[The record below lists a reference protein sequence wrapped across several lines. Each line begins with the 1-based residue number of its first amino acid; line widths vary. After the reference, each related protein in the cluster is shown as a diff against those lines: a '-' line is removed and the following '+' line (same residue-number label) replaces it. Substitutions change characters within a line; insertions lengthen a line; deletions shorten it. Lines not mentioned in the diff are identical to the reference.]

1 LSLVFSPKHVFGET
15 FLSFKRNF
23 LMGFTAITTVAITL
37 FIVGVFS
44 VLIFDVQSIL
54 NSIENQVEIAVY
66 LQDNISN
73 DLKGYLEKEIKSW
86 PEVESINY
94 VSKEQALEKF
104 KVQNEGSD
112 ILKEIQGNPLPA
124 SFEIKLADPQ
134 KVEQVALRFVAKDG
148 NSIDGVDEVIYGKSY
163 VKKLFSIT
171 AVTGTIALLIIVILI
186 LATMVLIYNTIRLS
200 IYARRKE
207 IEVMKLVGATNWYV
221 RAPFL
226 FEGFFEGFLGAG
238 IAVVLLYL
246 LNKFLLIKGET
257 AIVETM
263 HIKNL
268 AILGSSNII
277 IFAYVGIIVVGGL
290 IGILSS
296 GFALRR
302 YLKV

>member
-1 LSLVFSPKHVFGET
+1 
-15 FLSFKRNF
+15 
-23 LMGFTAITTVAITL
+23 MGFTAITTVAITL

-44 VLIFDVQSIL
+44 VILFDVQGVL
-54 NSIENQVEIAVY
+54 NSIEGQVEIAVY
-66 LQDNISN
+66 LKDNVSN
-73 DLKGYLEKEIKSW
+73 DLKVYLENEIKKW
-86 PEVESINY
+86 PEVDSIAY

-124 SFEIKLADPQ
+124 SFEIKLKDAQ
-134 KVEQVALRFVAKDG
+134 KVEQVALRFVDKDG
-148 NSIDGVDEVIYGKSY
+148 KSIDGVDEVIYGKSY
-163 VKKLFSIT
+163 IRKLFSIT
-171 AVTGTIALLIIVILI
+171 AIAGTIALLIIIILI

-207 IEVMKLVGATNWYV
+207 IEVMKLVGATNGYV

-226 FEGFFEGFLGAG
+226 FEGFFEGFLGGG

-257 AIVETM
+257 VIVETM

-277 IFAYVGIIVVGGL
+277 LIAYFGIIIIGGL

>member
-1 LSLVFSPKHVFGET
+1 MK
-15 FLSFKRNF
+15 
-23 LMGFTAITTVAITL
+23 
-37 FIVGVFS
+37 
-44 VLIFDVQSIL
+44 
-54 NSIENQVEIAVY
+54 
-66 LQDNISN
+66 
-73 DLKGYLEKEIKSW
+73 
-86 PEVESINY
+86 
-94 VSKEQALEKF
+94 
-104 KVQNEGSD
+104 
-112 ILKEIQGNPLPA
+112 
-124 SFEIKLADPQ
+124 DPQ
-134 KVEQVALRFVAKDG
+134 KVEQVALRFIDKDG
-148 NSIDGVDEVIYGKSY
+148 NNIDGVDEVIYGKSY
-163 VKKLFSIT
+163 IKKLFSIT
-171 AVTGTIALLIIVILI
+171 AVTGTIALLIIVTLI

-221 RAPFL
+221 RAQFL

-238 IAVVLLYL
+238 IAVVMLYL
-246 LNKFLLIKGET
+246 LNKFLLIKGDT

-277 IFAYVGIIVVGGL
+277 IIAYLGIIIVGGL

>member
-1 LSLVFSPKHVFGET
+1 
-15 FLSFKRNF
+15 
-23 LMGFTAITTVAITL
+23 MGFTAITTVAITL

-44 VLIFDVQSIL
+44 IIVFDIQSIL
-54 NSIENQVEIAVY
+54 NSVEKEVEIAVY
-66 LQDNISN
+66 LKDNISN
-73 DLKGYLEKEIKSW
+73 DLKIYLENEIKGW
-86 PEVESINY
+86 PEVDTISY

-104 KVQNEGSD
+104 KTQNEGSD
-112 ILKEIQGNPLPA
+112 ILREIQGNPLPA
-124 SFEIKLADPQ
+124 SFEIKLKDPL
-134 KVEQVALRFVAKDG
+134 KVEQVALRFVDKDG
-148 NSIDGVDEVIYGKSY
+148 KNIDGVDEIIYGQSY
-163 VKKLFSIT
+163 IKKLFSIT
-171 AVTGTIALLIIVILI
+171 AVTGTIALLVVIILI

-226 FEGFFEGFLGAG
+226 FEGLFEGLLGSG
-238 IAVVLLYL
+238 IAVTILYL
-246 LNKFLLIKGET
+246 LNKFLLIKGES

-268 AILGSSNII
+268 AILGSSNIVI
-277 IFAYVGIIVVGGL
+277 LVYLGIIIIGGL

-302 YLKV
+302 YLQV